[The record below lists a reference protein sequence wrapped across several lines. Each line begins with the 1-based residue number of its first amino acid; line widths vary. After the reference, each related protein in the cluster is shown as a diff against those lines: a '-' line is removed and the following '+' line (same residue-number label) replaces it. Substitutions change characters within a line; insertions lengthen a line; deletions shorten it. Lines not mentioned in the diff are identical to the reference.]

1 MPEILESDVSLHTDQ
16 HDLIVI
22 FPIVNSSDEAGHK
35 DDKAGDNSYDGS
47 AKRVPQ
53 NPDTSSTSKR
63 DKRQKT
69 KKRKGN
75 FQEIVKRS
83 NKKLKKKSRSR
94 QEKRKR
100 SPSSSSSSSS
110 LSSSSSTGSENEIVD
125 KMFKIISKGEK
136 FGLELAP
143 RILARLSKV
152 PMAVLRQANIGIINY
167 PNDMLLMGKTLS
179 EIIMTR
185 DTLIFLLQ
193 HLSFLVDLKN

>member
-1 MPEILESDVSLHTDQ
+1 MPEILEGDVSLHTDQ

-69 KKRKGN
+69 KKRKRN

-110 LSSSSSTGSENEIVD
+110 STHLLD
-125 KMFKIISKGEK
+125 QKMK
-136 FGLELAP
+136 
-143 RILARLSKV
+143 
-152 PMAVLRQANIGIINY
+152 
-167 PNDMLLMGKTLS
+167 
-179 EIIMTR
+179 
-185 DTLIFLLQ
+185 
-193 HLSFLVDLKN
+193 

>member
-16 HDLIVI
+16 HDWMVI

-69 KKRKGN
+69 KKRK
-75 FQEIVKRS
+75 EIVKRS

-110 LSSSSSTGSENEIVD
+110 STHLLD
-125 KMFKIISKGEK
+125 QKMK
-136 FGLELAP
+136 
-143 RILARLSKV
+143 
-152 PMAVLRQANIGIINY
+152 
-167 PNDMLLMGKTLS
+167 
-179 EIIMTR
+179 
-185 DTLIFLLQ
+185 
-193 HLSFLVDLKN
+193 

>member
-35 DDKAGDNSYDGS
+35 DDKAVDNSYDGS

-63 DKRQKT
+63 DKRQKA

-110 LSSSSSTGSENEIVD
+110 STHLLD
-125 KMFKIISKGEK
+125 QKMK
-136 FGLELAP
+136 
-143 RILARLSKV
+143 
-152 PMAVLRQANIGIINY
+152 
-167 PNDMLLMGKTLS
+167 
-179 EIIMTR
+179 
-185 DTLIFLLQ
+185 
-193 HLSFLVDLKN
+193 